1 MAAVGIDKGVMAVT
15 ETIRHRSAS
24 TRARYLDHIRAAR
37 DDGSRRRH
45 LPCANLAHGFAACGP
60 SDKADLAADQVPNVA
75 IVTAYNDMLSA
86 HQPFADYPQRIKDA
100 VRAAGGIAQVAGGV
114 PAMCDGIT
122 QGRAGMDLSLLSR
135 DVIALSTALALSHD
149 MFDAALYLGV
159 CDKIVPG
166 LLIGALS
173 FGHLPGLFVPAGPM
187 PSGLP
192 NTEKSKVRERYLEG
206 QVGRAELLD
215 AEARA
220 YHAPGTCTFY
230 GTANSNQM
238 LLEIMGLMLPG
249 AAFINPGT
257 PLRDRMTE
265 TMARRAIEL
274 THHRNAY
281 LPIGE
286 IVDERAIVNAIVGLH
301 ATGGSTNHTIHLIA
315 IARAAGIVLDW
326 DDFAALSKCVPLLA
340 RVYPNGS
347 ADVNAFD
354 AAGGMPF
361 LIRELLD
368 AGLVH
373 PDVATVAGPDGLR
386 AYVRRPVLA
395 DEAIVWRDEPH
406 ASGDDSILRPVRTP
420 FGSEGGL
427 VVLAGNLGRAVIKT
441 SALLPDRHRIEA
453 PAICFAG
460 QQEVE
465 TAFRQGKL
473 DRDFI
478 AVLAYQGPKASGMP
492 ELHKLSPILAV
503 LQERGHRV
511 ALLTDGR
518 MSGAS
523 GRIPAA
529 IHVVPEAIDD
539 GHIARLR
546 DGDVVVID
554 ARSGELAVRLAPDLL
569 ARRQPA
575 PPPGLADHASGMG
588 RELFLPLRAAISD
601 ASAGASF
608 LGHLPP
614 AA

>member
-1 MAAVGIDKGVMAVT
+1 MAVT
-15 ETIRHRSAS
+15 ERIERRSAS

-45 LPCANLAHGFAACGP
+45 LPCANLAHGFAACDA
-60 SDKADLAADQVPNVA
+60 SDKADLAADRAPNVA

-86 HQPFADYPQRIKDA
+86 HQPFEDYPRRIKAA

-122 QGRAGMDLSLLSR
+122 QGMAGMELSLLSR
-135 DVIALSTALALSHD
+135 DVIALSTAVALSHA

-187 PSGLP
+187 PSGLANP
-192 NTEKSKVRERYLEG
+192 DKSKVRQLYLEG
-206 QVGRAELLD
+206 RVGRAELLD

-249 AAFINPGT
+249 AAFINPAT

-265 TMARRAIEL
+265 AAARRALDL

-281 LPIGE
+281 LPVGE
-286 IVDERAIVNAIVGLH
+286 VVDERAVVNAIVGLH
-301 ATGGSTNHTIHLIA
+301 ATGGSTNHTIHLVA
-315 IARAAGIVLDW
+315 IARAAGIELDW
-326 DDFAALSKCVPLLA
+326 DDFAVLSKRVPLLA

-347 ADVNAFD
+347 ADVNDFD

-361 LIRELLD
+361 LIAELLE
-368 AGLVH
+368 AGLLH
-373 PDVATVAGPDGLR
+373 PDVRTVAGPGGLA
-386 AYVRRPVLA
+386 AYTRRPALTDDGIAWHDVA
-395 DEAIVWRDEPH
+395 RR
-406 ASGDDSILRPVRTP
+406 SGDDGVLRAAAAP
-420 FGSEGGL
+420 FEPEGGL
-427 VVLAGNLGRAVIKT
+427 VVLEGNLGRAVIKT
-441 SALLPDRHRIEA
+441 SALLADRHRIEA
-453 PAICFAG
+453 PAICFAS
-460 QQEVE
+460 QQEIE
-465 TAFRQGKL
+465 AAFRQGRL
-473 DRDFI
+473 AGDFV
-478 AVLAYQGPKASGMP
+478 AVLPYQGPKASGMP

-503 LQERGHRV
+503 LQERGQRV

-529 IHVVPEAIDD
+529 IHLVPEAID
-539 GHIARLR
+539 GGQLARLR
-546 DGDVVVID
+546 DGDVIVID
-554 ARSGELAVRLAPDLL
+554 ARTGELAVRLDDHVL
-569 ARRQPA
+569 AGRPPS
-575 PPPGLADHASGMG
+575 PPPAHSEHASGTG
-588 RELFLPLRAAISD
+588 RELFSTLRAAMSD

-608 LGHLPP
+608 LGRLPP